1 MDMEMLEEVLFAS
14 VAWMDTP
21 TLIASII
28 LCLFSAFFSFR
39 FLKLALVISAFY
51 AGYTFGAETVGL
63 GLKDLVPGFDIS
75 IIIGILCAI
84 VFALIAVKIYKYFI
98 YFFGGYI
105 GFVIGLIATML
116 IFGFE
121 GPGLIVGLVLS
132 VVLAI
137 FFAKLFYGKLFKPFY
152 IACASFGGM
161 VNAAIYTALIFSKD
175 LEAMLLAMLV
185 GFALGLPAMICQ
197 FRICKDVNTDDV
209 L

>member
-98 YFFGGYI
+98 YSPFRMIRSFFLR
-105 GFVIGLIATML
+105 V
-116 IFGFE
+116 
-121 GPGLIVGLVLS
+121 VGMGMALS
-132 VVLAI
+132 R
-137 FFAKLFYGKLFKPFY
+137 
-152 IACASFGGM
+152 
-161 VNAAIYTALIFSKD
+161 AL
-175 LEAMLLAMLV
+175 E
-185 GFALGLPAMICQ
+185 
-197 FRICKDVNTDDV
+197 
-209 L
+209 